1 MTDAI
6 TTKQFHEAEG
16 AEDWRVLGGDGAWAF
31 YRTGSFADG
40 AQLVR
45 AISELTG
52 VEDRRPDID
61 LRRDGVTVRLLTVTD
76 DFRGLTQRDLELTRQ
91 ISTAARQLG
100 LTSDPSALQS
110 LLVIPGA
117 TRITEVTPFWRAVL
131 GYEPRRDSPDED
143 LVDPRG
149 RGPAFWFETM
159 DAPRADGG
167 GAMHIALYVP
177 YDQAEARL
185 AAAIAAGG
193 RVVHDEHAPAW
204 WTLADAAGNQADI
217 ATAT

>member
-16 AEDWRVLGGDGAWAF
+16 AKDWRVLGGDGAWA
-31 YRTGSFADG
+31 YYTIGSFADG
-40 AQLVR
+40 ARLVR
-45 AISELTG
+45 AISELPG
-52 VEDRRPDID
+52 VEDHRPDID
-61 LRRDGVTVRLLTVTD
+61 LRHEGVTVRLLTVTD
-76 DFRGLTQRDLELTRQ
+76 DYRGLTQRDLELARR

-117 TRITEVTPFWRAVL
+117 TRVADVTPFWRAVL

-143 LVDPRG
+143 LVDPHD

-159 DAPRADGG
+159 DAPRVDGG
-167 GAMHIALYVP
+167 GAMHVALYVP

-204 WTLADAAGNQADI
+204 WTLSDTAGNQADI